1 MEQKNNK
8 IILDQKQTDL
18 SKFVK
23 VYDNVIPIQKL
34 QKLLKWLNI
43 IQPSYWEAGK
53 IGDTGDG
60 GKLDKSF
67 RVVDCLPLCTHH
79 DSMTNVH
86 YTYFFHEV
94 VLQIVRKYVQ
104 DTGIEF
110 HDCNVS
116 QLEILRYN
124 VGGNYKPHVD
134 ASLTYPR
141 RLSFIYFLNNDYEG
155 GELHFPGIG
164 KIELQPNRCVIWPSS
179 FMYPHGVKPVTKGV
193 RYSLVS
199 WIN

>member
-1 MEQKNNK
+1 MEQENNK
-8 IILDQKQTDL
+8 IILEDNRKDL
-18 SKFVK
+18 SEYVK
-23 VYDNVIPIQKL
+23 VYDDVIPVQKL
-34 QKLLKWLNI
+34 QKLMTWLEI
-43 IQPSYWEAGK
+43 VQKDYWEAGK
-53 IGDTGDG
+53 VGDTGDG
-60 GKLDKSF
+60 GILNEDM

-79 DSMTNVH
+79 TSMTNVH

-94 VLQIVRKYVQ
+94 VLQIVRKYVK
-104 DTGIEF
+104 DTKIEF

-116 QLEILRYN
+116 QLEILRYA

-141 RLSFIYFLNNDYEG
+141 RLSFIYLLNDNYEG
-155 GELHFPGIG
+155 GELHFPHIG
-164 KIELQPNRCVIWPSS
+164 KIELKPNRCIIWPSN
-179 FMYPHGVKPVTKGV
+179 FMYPHGVTPVTKGT

>member
-43 IQPSYWEAGK
+43 VQPSYWEAGK

-79 DSMTNVH
+79 NSMTNVH
-86 YTYFFHEV
+86 YT
-94 VLQIVRKYVQ
+94 
-104 DTGIEF
+104 
-110 HDCNVS
+110 
-116 QLEILRYN
+116 
-124 VGGNYKPHVD
+124 
-134 ASLTYPR
+134 
-141 RLSFIYFLNNDYEG
+141 
-155 GELHFPGIG
+155 
-164 KIELQPNRCVIWPSS
+164 
-179 FMYPHGVKPVTKGV
+179 
-193 RYSLVS
+193 
-199 WIN
+199 